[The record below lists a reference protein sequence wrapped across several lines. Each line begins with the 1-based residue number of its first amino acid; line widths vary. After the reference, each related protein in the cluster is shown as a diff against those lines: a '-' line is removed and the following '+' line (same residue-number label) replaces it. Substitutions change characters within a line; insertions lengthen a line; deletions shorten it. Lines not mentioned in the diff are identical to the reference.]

1 MPEPHVRA
9 QTDRGTWIRAAS
21 RTLAER
27 GPDGI
32 KVESLARELGLTKGS
47 FYWHFKDRRA
57 LLDALLADWRDG
69 RIADIRARTDGPPGG
84 EAARLRA
91 LVAAYGGAPNPRG
104 LRLELAMRAW
114 ARQDAAAAA
123 AVEAVD
129 SIRVDCAARLF
140 QAAGFSGAEAADR
153 SVLLYACLFGLGMMD
168 TVQRLPRAEETRQF
182 IANLITAR

>member
-1 MPEPHVRA
+1 MPAPHARA
-9 QTDRGTWIRAAS
+9 QTDRATWMRAAS

-27 GPDGI
+27 GPEGI

-69 RIADIRARTDGPPGG
+69 RIADIRARTEGPPGE
-84 EAARLRA
+84 EAARLRG
-91 LVAAYGGAPNPRG
+91 LVAAYGDSPNPRG
-104 LRLELAMRAW
+104 LRVELAIRAW
-114 ARQDAAAAA
+114 ATQDAAAAA
-123 AVEAVD
+123 AVQQVD
-129 SIRVDCAARLF
+129 ALRIECASRLF
-140 QAAGFSGAEAADR
+140 EAAGFASAEAADR

-168 TVQRLPRAEETRQF
+168 TVQRLPRAEQTRQF